1 MGRARPV
8 DKIRI
13 AVLAGGWSGER
24 EVSVKSG
31 EAVCAALDREKY
43 HVVVVDP
50 AMDLPRLV
58 SERTEI
64 DLAFNLLHGKFGED
78 GRMQGFLDVLGIP
91 FLGSGVLAS
100 AMAQNKRIAKRTY
113 QLAGLRVARDVPVIQ
128 GRGGDA
134 EAAFHTYGRRVVIK
148 PVGEGSS
155 LGVSICRS
163 VVEVRQGLETAL
175 GYGREVLVE
184 EYLDG
189 TEITCCVMGGRTLET
204 LPLIEI
210 IPEKGYA
217 FFDYEAK
224 YKAGASREICPAGI
238 PDETAAEA
246 ADCAKKAHEALGCRV
261 WSRTDMIVR
270 DGLVYLLETNTLPGM
285 TQNSLFP
292 LAARTAG
299 LSMSALL
306 DRLIAYA
313 LEE

>member
-1 MGRARPV
+1 MDR
-8 DKIRI
+8 IRI

-24 EVSVKSG
+24 EVSLKSG
-31 EAVCAALDREKY
+31 EAVCAALEREKY
-43 HVVVVDP
+43 DVAVFDP
-50 AMDLPRLV
+50 AAELPVLV
-58 SERTEI
+58 SRRAEI

-91 FLGSGVLAS
+91 FVGSGVLAS
-100 AMAQNKRIAKRTY
+100 AMAQNKRVAKRTY
-113 QLAGLRVARDVPVIQ
+113 ELAGLRVARDMLVTE
-128 GRGGDA
+128 GREGDA
-134 EAAFHTYGRRVVIK
+134 ETAFRAFGGRAVVK

-163 VVEVRQGLETAL
+163 AEELRKGIGTAL
-175 GYGREVLVE
+175 RYGREVLVE
-184 EYLDG
+184 EHLDG
-189 TEITCCVMGGRTLET
+189 TEITCCVMGNRILET

-210 IPEKGYA
+210 VPDKRYD

-246 ADCAKKAHEALGCRV
+246 ANLAKKAHEALGCRV

-299 LSMSALL
+299 LTMSGLL

-313 LEE
+313 QER